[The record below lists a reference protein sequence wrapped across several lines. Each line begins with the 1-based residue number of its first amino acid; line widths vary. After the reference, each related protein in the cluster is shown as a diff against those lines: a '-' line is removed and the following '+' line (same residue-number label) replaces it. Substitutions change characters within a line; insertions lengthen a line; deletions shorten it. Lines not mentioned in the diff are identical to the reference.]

1 MAVWDWRING
11 AQWDGFTYTMSYPSW
26 IRMVDFAAEQGFRY
40 LVLDANWYGP
50 EFAAESDPLKGGEAG
65 SVQKLI
71 EYACNKGVGIWLLK
85 CATELRPTPFVV
97 WWLRMPR
104 SPLCVFPKTGCTTSV

>member
-40 LVLDANWYGP
+40 LVLDAN
-50 EFAAESDPLKGGEAG
+50 
-65 SVQKLI
+65 
-71 EYACNKGVGIWLLK
+71 
-85 CATELRPTPFVV
+85 
-97 WWLRMPR
+97 
-104 SPLCVFPKTGCTTSV
+104 